1 MKQKSPSL
9 IQRSMGCTLVE
20 IGTNRRTISKKVST
34 PTSITRSL
42 RRNASFKRW
51 RFCRLR
57 RSGGSE
63 EAAAAL
69 RADAT
74 YMFGRLRD
82 QLQLLERHI
91 DEQADR
97 HIAGDAVASG
107 NILSSPEKKRTSVRL
122 RSLFDPPLSPFLSL
136 SNLA

>member
-1 MKQKSPSL
+1 
-9 IQRSMGCTLVE
+9 
-20 IGTNRRTISKKVST
+20 
-34 PTSITRSL
+34 
-42 RRNASFKRW
+42 
-51 RFCRLR
+51 
-57 RSGGSE
+57 
-63 EAAAAL
+63 
-69 RADAT
+69 
-74 YMFGRLRD
+74 MFGRLRD

-97 HIAGDAVASG
+97 LIAGDAVASG